1 MGQHEIGCF
10 GTRKELGIKPET
22 LVVAALTRT
31 WGSLKIERH
40 KKANIKQNRCLQTLT
55 LTK

>member
-10 GTRKELGIKPET
+10 GTRKEQGIKPET

-40 KKANIKQNRCLQTLT
+40 KKAIIKQNRCLQTLT
-55 LTK
+55 LKK